1 MELDNILPKLHLQDK
16 ILDKTIL
23 WMIPHSWKPNH
34 FTIVRFLLTP
44 LVAWLIMTNQFYT
57 GLILFLIAAFT
68 DAIDGALARTRRQ
81 ITEWGKIYDPVADKL
96 LIGSIAF
103 LLIDEYLSTYLAFAI
118 VVVEILLIVNGGI
131 RKNQGKIVQ
140 ANIWGKVKMMLQVLG
155 VSFIF
160 ISILATAPILITMSW
175 FVLVVAIFI
184 GMISL
189 FTYSI

>member
-23 WMIPHSWKPNH
+23 WMIPHNWKPNH

-44 LVAWLIMTNQFYT
+44 LVAWLIMSNQFYT

-118 VVVEILLIVNGGI
+118 VIVEILLIVNGGI

-160 ISILATAPILITMSW
+160 ISILATTPIFITMSW